1 MTELELKLKETE
13 ARNIELFKQG
23 VELTKENANMR
34 DRLEELGSL
43 EELIEDGSLKDLKG
57 ESAEYTAPQIEK
69 VLDYINHS
77 EDSELWRYS
86 SFAQKHDEIINYL
99 IGEERIHLSPRNTE
113 YLKISF

>member
-34 DRLEELGSL
+34 DRL